1 MPLHMAV
8 LARNEA
14 PCTGKAF
21 QCRVRA
27 YEHAIQQARSI
38 GWPALEESMRRSL
51 QALKQGWKKG
61 NPAAQV
67 SA

>member
-14 PCTGKAF
+14 PRTEKAF

-38 GWPALEESMRRSL
+38 GWPALEASMRRSL
-51 QALKQGWKKG
+51 QSLKKQRKQGS
-61 NPAAQV
+61 
-67 SA
+67 SAPRTVP

>member
-14 PCTGKAF
+14 PRTEKAF
-21 QCRVRA
+21 QCRVKA
-27 YEHAIQQARSI
+27 YKHAIQQARSI

-51 QALKQGWKKG
+51 QALKKQRKQGLAAPR
-61 NPAAQV
+61 PAP
-67 SA
+67 